1 MSRTKE
7 SLVHILE
14 MIVAGAA
21 IAGIFQDMA
30 LLGSTVTIMVFVV
43 IYLLNGEKNG

>member
-14 MIVAGAA
+14 IVTGDA
-21 IAGIFQDMA
+21 IAGIFQDTA
-30 LLGSTVTIMVFVV
+30 LLVSTVTSLVFVV